1 MKLLFRLE
9 LIIFQF
15 FVRTPDDTV
24 ERYLK
29 LFTFIP
35 LPEIHRAPKL
45 ERRSGMRTGG
55 LCGYPSSQILIA
67 FIGHE
72 YRLPDPRSTVVF
84 HEYLTLGTSAV
95 GPLCRPTFNIA
106 RQKPRKFNPI

>member
-35 LPEIHRAPKL
+35 LPVILPRGLVYPENGACSGFEKHDTFGAVFSVMSSRAHDSCK
-45 ERRSGMRTGG
+45 
-55 LCGYPSSQILIA
+55 
-67 FIGHE
+67 
-72 YRLPDPRSTVVF
+72 
-84 HEYLTLGTSAV
+84 TLLSMNA
-95 GPLCRPTFNIA
+95 CRI
-106 RQKPRKFNPI
+106 RCSMY